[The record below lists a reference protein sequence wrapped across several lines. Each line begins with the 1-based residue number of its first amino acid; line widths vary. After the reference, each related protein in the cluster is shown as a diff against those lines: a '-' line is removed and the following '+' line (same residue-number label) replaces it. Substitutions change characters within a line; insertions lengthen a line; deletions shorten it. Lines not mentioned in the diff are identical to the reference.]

1 MAAVVGISKSAVLSP
16 RVADPRLQLLVQLE
30 PAHRLFFSNLAEFFR
45 HTPRAK
51 SFGHSAPFWPDVFV
65 SSPLPWFGFLE
76 SMLWHG
82 VLLAALWVF
91 SHAWL
96 SRPHL
101 GTRPVLDHSQVLYYS
116 PSEYLQPIDTGSAP
130 TPVAQKGQPELA
142 NQPIIS
148 VPAESDNRSQTIIT
162 PPDLKLAHEVPTPN
176 MVAWNQ
182 AIPAAPF
189 PSSSPSR
196 RALPEPEITP
206 VAPAPEVHE
215 ASGRRITAPRTV
227 VVAPA
232 PDLSGARTRQIPTS
246 EVSIVAPPPSVEGE
260 LRKVGDV
267 NIGPAAVAPTP
278 QLPMSE
284 QRTAAA
290 TTVGLA
296 PGSVVPP
303 PPSLAISTQ
312 SLRARMNGAGNE
324 SGQAVPPPPSI
335 DSTATSA
342 GGGRMIALGIHPSA
356 TPPPSGLQGNRRGTF
371 AASPEGKTAA
381 SGTPELAAKTSVA
394 QSAALGGNGGSDHG
408 RSGFGKDPR
417 SGLPAG
423 IHVGSGP
430 TDHVAA
436 VRSDGKWLAT
446 IGSNGSFA
454 PLVADSRPMRV
465 TVTPHAATSSTPPL
479 TELERSIFHDRKSFS
494 MILNMPNLNSAGG
507 SWIIR
512 FAEKAVN
519 DNSSNLTAP
528 EATRKV
534 DPGYPAELMRQNVQ
548 GTVILYAVIRS
559 DGRVADV
566 RVLSGVDDRLDQFA
580 RAALRR
586 WEFKPAIRNG
596 SAVDLDAVVTIPF
609 RANHALR

>member
-1 MAAVVGISKSAVLSP
+1 
-16 RVADPRLQLLVQLE
+16 
-30 PAHRLFFSNLAEFFR
+30 
-45 HTPRAK
+45 
-51 SFGHSAPFWPDVFV
+51 
-65 SSPLPWFGFLE
+65 
-76 SMLWHG
+76 MLWHS

-96 SRPHL
+96 SRPQL
-101 GTRPVLDHSQVLYYS
+101 AIRPVLDHSQVLYYS

-142 NQPIIS
+142 KQPIIS
-148 VPAESDNRSQTIIT
+148 VPPESDNRSQTIIT

-182 AIPAAPF
+182 TIPTAPF
-189 PSSSPSR
+189 PAASPSR
-196 RALPEPEITP
+196 RPLPEPEITP
-206 VAPAPEVHE
+206 VAPAPEVQE
-215 ASGRRITAPRTV
+215 ASSRRIAVPRTV

-232 PDLSGARTRQIPTS
+232 PDLSGATTRQVPS
-246 EVSIVAPPPSVEGE
+246 PEVSIVAPPPSVEGE
-260 LRKVGDV
+260 LRKVGDI
-267 NIGPAAVAPTP
+267 NIGRAVVAPAP
-278 QLPMSE
+278 QLPMPE

-296 PGSVVPP
+296 LGSVVPP
-303 PPSLAISTQ
+303 PPALASSTQ
-312 SLRARMNGAGNE
+312 SLRTRMNGVGNE

-356 TPPPSGLQGNRRGTF
+356 SPPPAGLQGNRRGTF
-371 AASPEGKTAA
+371 AASPEGKTGA
-381 SGTPELAAKTSVA
+381 SGTPELSAKSSAAP
-394 QSAALGGNGGSDHG
+394 SAALRGNGGSDRG
-408 RSGFGKDPR
+408 RAGAGKDP
-417 SGLPAG
+417 GTDLPAG
-423 IHVGSGP
+423 IHVGAGP
-430 TDHVAA
+430 TDHSIAVA
-436 VRSDGKWLAT
+436 SDGKPLAAV
-446 IGSNGSFA
+446 GSNGSLT
-454 PLVADSRPMRV
+454 PLVADSHPMRV

-479 TELERSIFHDRKSFS
+479 TELERSIFQDRKSFS

-580 RAALRR
+580 RAALTR

-596 SAVDLDAVVTIPF
+596 TAVDLDAVVTIPF
-609 RANHALR
+609 RANRAFR